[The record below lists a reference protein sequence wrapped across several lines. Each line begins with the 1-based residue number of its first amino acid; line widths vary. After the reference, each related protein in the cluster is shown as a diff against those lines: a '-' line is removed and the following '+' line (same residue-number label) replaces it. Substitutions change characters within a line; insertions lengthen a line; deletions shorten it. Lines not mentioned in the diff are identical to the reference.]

1 MGKQFPEI
9 TDRFSTFIAAQS
21 MYFVATAASDGRVN
35 LSPKGLDSLRVLGPN
50 RVAWLNLTGS
60 GNETSAHLLD
70 NPRMTV
76 MFCSFDR
83 EPLILRLYGTAR
95 EVQPK
100 DPDWDELYSEFPPH
114 ISARQIYD
122 MTVDLVQTSCGFGV
136 PLMSVESERVLLD
149 TWAEK
154 KGPEG
159 VAEYW
164 QQKNLSSIDGMPTK
178 LAVD

>member
-50 RVAWLNLTGS
+50 RVVWLNLTGS